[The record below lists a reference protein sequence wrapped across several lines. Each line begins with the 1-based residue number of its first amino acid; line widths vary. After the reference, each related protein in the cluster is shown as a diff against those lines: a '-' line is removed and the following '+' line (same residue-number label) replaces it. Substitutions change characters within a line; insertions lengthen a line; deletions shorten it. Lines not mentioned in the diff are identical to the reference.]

1 MKGARFVVFPS
12 QLYENLP
19 LTIIEAFACGVPV
32 VASTLGAM
40 AEIVEEGRTGLF
52 FEPGNPDDL
61 ARAVKFGW
69 EQPEFMRRL
78 GTQARSEYETK
89 YTAAAN
95 YRQLM
100 EIYQQVI
107 AKRLPDTKGLCVE
120 DLQEVPS
127 A

>member
-1 MKGARFVVFPS
+1 
-12 QLYENLP
+12 
-19 LTIIEAFACGVPV
+19 
-32 VASTLGAM
+32 
-40 AEIVEEGRTGLF
+40 
-52 FEPGNPDDL
+52 
-61 ARAVKFGW
+61 
-69 EQPEFMRRL
+69 MRRL

-107 AKRLPDTKGLCVE
+107 AKRLPDAKELCVE